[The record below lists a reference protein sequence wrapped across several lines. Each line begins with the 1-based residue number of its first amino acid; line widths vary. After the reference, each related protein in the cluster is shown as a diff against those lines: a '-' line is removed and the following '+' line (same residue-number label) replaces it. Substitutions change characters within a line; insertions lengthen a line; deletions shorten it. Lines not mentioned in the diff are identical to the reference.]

1 MALLKITIYKGTKKE
16 IKELEVNDKLTD
28 EELEEIAKDEIL
40 SECNYEWKIYK
51 KR

>member
-16 IKELEVNDKLTD
+16 ID
-28 EELEEIAKDEIL
+28 EELEEIAKDEFL

>member
-1 MALLKITIYKGTKKE
+1 MILEVIIWTIVEKKE

-28 EELEEIAKDEIL
+28 EELEEIAKDEFL